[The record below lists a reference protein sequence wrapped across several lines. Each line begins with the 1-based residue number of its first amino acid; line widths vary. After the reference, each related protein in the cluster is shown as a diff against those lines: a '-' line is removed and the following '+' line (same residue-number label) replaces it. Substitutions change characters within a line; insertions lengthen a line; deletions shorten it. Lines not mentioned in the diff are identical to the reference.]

1 MSGIITLWEADGGE
15 DLPDLVH
22 KPGFGGWCT
31 LVHAE
36 ERPWGIL
43 AVEDVVSDS
52 RDRAGWGVGTADYD
66 TDPFPKLITLRLAKV
81 DVDHG
86 RRCPIVNSDVPP

>member
-1 MSGIITLWEADGGE
+1 MSGVWEAE

-31 LVHAE
+31 LIRVE
-36 ERPWGIL
+36 ESPWGIL

-52 RDRAGWGVGTADYD
+52 RDRAGWGVGTSDYD
-66 TDPFPKLITLRLAKV
+66 IDLLIALRLAKV
-81 DVDHG
+81 GVDHG
-86 RRCPIVNSDVPP
+86 RRCPMVHPHDRLVEGNNS